1 MKKQVWFFLF
11 IFTLLFAG
19 CGAAGGNVVH
29 QDGNLIVTNYSSR
42 EITDTTITH
51 SGQTVAVSPD
61 AIQDTQLCYF
71 TIEPAEDYRYTV
83 SFLDD
88 NGEEHSQTFTDHFTA
103 DSQILIAVQY
113 TDGVWTID
121 YDK

>member
-1 MKKQVWFFLF
+1 MKKQVCFFLF

-61 AIQDTQLCYF
+61 AIQDTSFVILRLSQRR
-71 TIEPAEDYRYTV
+71 TIVIR
-83 SFLDD
+83 FR
-88 NGEEHSQTFTDHFTA
+88 FWMITA
-103 DSQILIAVQY
+103 RSIRRHLPITSLQIA
-113 TDGVWTID
+113 
-121 YDK
+121 KS